1 MFVDCCTVARYDLCV
16 RPVSDDS
23 YIMEEIYMSREYKIK
38 MILKKI
44 EEISGFSD
52 ILIDILYGLLC

>member
-1 MFVDCCTVARYDLCV
+1 
-16 RPVSDDS
+16 
-23 YIMEEIYMSREYKIK
+23 MSREYKIK
-38 MILKKI
+38 MILKKV